1 MKIIVLGANPVG
13 ISLASTLSTESNDVT
28 LVDSNEVR
36 LEGLKQGMDIQVVGG
51 RGSHPDVLEQAGVE
65 DADLL
70 IAVSENDELNMVACR
85 VAYSL
90 YRTPKKICRVH
101 SSSFIRFSEEL
112 FGKQGI
118 AVDTPI
124 CPEMIVSDNIERL
137 IDLPGALQVLDFAD
151 GSVQLVG
158 VKAVYGGPLV
168 GQEIRL
174 LRQHMPAVD
183 TRVAAIFRKDRPIVP
198 EGSTVIEAEDEVF
211 FVAAQSDIRACI
223 GEVRPMD
230 RPYRRIFIAG
240 GGNIG
245 LRLARQLESR
255 YKVKL
260 VERSAARCD
269 YLTGQLES
277 TLVLHGET
285 SDRELLISENIE
297 DADVFV
303 ALTNDDEANIM
314 SCMMAKR
321 LGAKKVMALIN
332 NPDYVDLIQGGEI
345 DIAISPQ
352 QATIGSVLTK
362 VRRADFANVHSLRR
376 GAAEAVEAVVHG
388 DVASSKVIGR
398 ELRDL
403 NLPDGITVGA
413 IVRGEGVLI
422 AHDDTRVESGDHV
435 ILFLVDRKHVALVE
449 RLFGAGFAHF

>member
-13 ISLASTLSTESNDVT
+13 VSLASTLSTESNDVT
-28 LVDSNEVR
+28 LVDSDAAR
-36 LEGLKQGMDIQVVGG
+36 LEGLKQGMDIQVVSG

-101 SSSFIRFSEEL
+101 SSSFINFSEQL
-112 FGKQGI
+112 FGKHGI
-118 AVDTPI
+118 SVDTPI

-151 GSVQLVG
+151 GKVQLVG

-174 LRQHMPAVD
+174 LRQHMPSID
-183 TRVAAIFRKDRPIVP
+183 SRVAAIFRKDRPVVP

-211 FVAAQSDIRACI
+211 FVAAQGDIRACI
-223 GEVRPMD
+223 AEVRRMD
-230 RPYRRIFIAG
+230 RPYRRVFIAG

-245 LRLARQLESR
+245 LRLARQLEPR

-260 VERSAARCD
+260 VERDEHRCD
-269 YLTGQLES
+269 FLTGQLGS
-277 TLVLHGET
+277 TLVLHGEA

-388 DVASSKVIGR
+388 DVASSRVIGR
-398 ELRDL
+398 ELRELD
-403 NLPDGITVGA
+403 LPDGITAGA
-413 IVRGEGVLI
+413 VVREDEVLI

>member
-1 MKIIVLGANPVG
+1 MKIIVVGANPVG
-13 ISLASTLSTESNDVT
+13 ISLASTLSTDANDVT
-28 LVDSNEVR
+28 LVDSDEAR

-85 VAYSL
+85 VADSL
-90 YRTPKKICRVH
+90 YHTPKKICRVH
-101 SSSFIRFSEEL
+101 STSFIRFRDKL
-112 FGKQGI
+112 FGEQGI
-118 AVDTPI
+118 GVDTPI

-151 GSVQLVG
+151 GRVRRVG
-158 VKAVYGGPLV
+158 VKAVSGGPLV
-168 GQEIRL
+168 GQETRL
-174 LRQHMPAVD
+174 PRPPKPAVD

-198 EGSTVIEAEDEVF
+198 EGHTVIEADDEVF
-211 FVAAQSDIRACI
+211 FVAAQDDIRDCI
-223 GEVRPMD
+223 AEVRPMD
-230 RPYRRIFIAG
+230 HPYRRIFIAG

-245 LRLARQLESR
+245 LRLARKLEPR

-260 VERSAARCD
+260 VERDESRCEH
-269 YLTGQLES
+269 LSSQLGS
-277 TLVLHGET
+277 TLVLYGEA

-303 ALTNDDEANIM
+303 ALANDDEANIM

-352 QATIGSVLTK
+352 LATIGSVLTK

-388 DVASSKVIGR
+388 DIASSRVIGR
-398 ELRDL
+398 ELREL
-403 NLPDGITVGA
+403 ELPDSITVGA
-413 IVRGEGVLI
+413 IVREKEVLI
-422 AHDDTRVESGDHV
+422 AHDDTRVEPGDHV
-435 ILFLVDRKHVALVE
+435 VMFLVDRKHVGLVE

>member
-28 LVDSNEVR
+28 LVDSDEAR
-36 LEGLKQGMDIQVVGG
+36 LEGLKQGMDIQVVSG

-85 VAYSL
+85 VAYAL

-101 SSSFIRFSEEL
+101 SSSFINFSDQL
-112 FGKQGI
+112 FGKHGI
-118 AVDTPI
+118 SVDTPI
-124 CPEMIVSDNIERL
+124 CPEMIVSDYIERL

-151 GSVQLVG
+151 GKVQLVG

-174 LRQHMPAVD
+174 LRQHMPSVD
-183 TRVAAIFRKDRPIVP
+183 TRVAAIFRKDRPIIP
-198 EGSTVIEAEDEVF
+198 EGSTVIEAQDEVF
-211 FVAAQSDIRACI
+211 FVAAQGDIRDCI
-223 GEVRPMD
+223 AEVRRMD
-230 RPYRRIFIAG
+230 RPYRRLFIAG

-245 LRLARQLESR
+245 LRLARQVEHR

-260 VERSAARCD
+260 VERNEQRCD
-269 YLTGQLES
+269 YLTTQLGR
-277 TLVLHGET
+277 TLVLNGEA

-321 LGAKKVMALIN
+321 LGAKKVMAVIN

-398 ELRDL
+398 ELRELD
-403 NLPDGITVGA
+403 LPDGVTVGA
-413 IVRGEGVLI
+413 IVRGDDVLI
-422 AHDDTRVESGDHV
+422 AHDDTRVEPGDHV

-449 RLFGAGFAHF
+449 RQFGAGFAHF

>member
-28 LVDSNEVR
+28 LVDSEAAR
-36 LEGLKQGMDIQVVGG
+36 LEVLKQGMDIQVVSG

-101 SSSFIRFSEEL
+101 SSSFINFSDRL
-112 FGKQGI
+112 FGKHGI

-124 CPEMIVSDNIERL
+124 CPEMIVSDNIEQL
-137 IDLPGALQVLDFAD
+137 VDLPGALQVLDFAD
-151 GSVQLVG
+151 GKVQLVG

-174 LRQHMPAVD
+174 LRQHMPFID
-183 TRVAAIFRKDRPIVP
+183 TRVAAIFRKGRPVVP

-211 FVAAQSDIRACI
+211 FVAAQEDIRACI
-223 GEVRPMD
+223 AEVRPMD

-245 LRLARQLESR
+245 LRLARRLEPR

-260 VERSAARCD
+260 VERDEQRCD
-269 YLTGQLES
+269 FLTGQLERA
-277 TLVLHGET
+277 LVLQGEA

-362 VRRADFANVHSLRR
+362 VRRADFANVHALRR

-388 DVASSKVIGR
+388 DIASSRVIGR
-398 ELRDL
+398 ELRELD
-403 NLPDGITVGA
+403 LPDGVTAGA
-413 IVRGEGVLI
+413 IVRGNEVLI

-435 ILFLVDRKHVALVE
+435 ILFLVDRKHVVLVE

>member
-1 MKIIVLGANPVG
+1 MKIIVVGANPVG
-13 ISLASTLSTESNDVT
+13 ISLASTLSTDSNDVT
-28 LVDSNEVR
+28 LVDSDEAR
-36 LEGLKQGMDIQVVGG
+36 LEGLKKGMDIQVVSG

-85 VAYSL
+85 VADSL
-90 YRTPKKICRVH
+90 YHTPKKICRVH
-101 SSSFIRFSEEL
+101 STSFIRFRDKL
-112 FGKQGI
+112 FGERGI
-118 AVDTPI
+118 GVDTPI

-137 IDLPGALQVLDFAD
+137 IELPGALQVLDFAD
-151 GSVQLVG
+151 GSVRLVG
-158 VKAVYGGPLV
+158 VKAVSGGPLV
-168 GQEIRL
+168 GQQIRL
-174 LRQHMPAVD
+174 LRQHKPAVD

-198 EGSTVIEAEDEVF
+198 EGSTVIEADDEVF
-211 FVAAQSDIRACI
+211 FVAAQGDIRDCI
-223 GEVRPMD
+223 AEVRPMD
-230 RPYRRIFIAG
+230 HPYRRIFIAG

-245 LRLARQLESR
+245 LRLARKLEPR

-260 VERSAARCD
+260 IERDESRCKH
-269 YLTGQLES
+269 LSSQLVRA
-277 TLVLHGET
+277 LVLHGEA
-285 SDRELLISENIE
+285 SERELLISENIE

-303 ALTNDDEANIM
+303 ALANDDEANIM

-352 QATIGSVLTK
+352 LATIGSVLTK

-388 DVASSKVIGR
+388 DTASSRVIGR
-398 ELRDL
+398 ELREL
-403 NLPDGITVGA
+403 ELPDSVTVGA
-413 IVRGEGVLI
+413 IVREKEVLI
-422 AHDDTRVESGDHV
+422 AHDDTRVEPGDHV
-435 ILFLVDRKHVALVE
+435 IMFLVDRKHVGLVE

>member
-13 ISLASTLSTESNDVT
+13 ISLANTLSTESNDVT
-28 LVDSNEVR
+28 LVDSDDAR
-36 LEGLKQGMDIQVVGG
+36 LEGLKQGMDIQVVSG

-65 DADLL
+65 DADML

-101 SSSFIRFSEEL
+101 SSSFIHFSDEL
-112 FGKQGI
+112 FGRHGI

-124 CPEMIVSDNIERL
+124 CPEMIVSENIERL

-151 GSVQLVG
+151 GRVQLVG

-174 LRQHMPAVD
+174 LRQHMPSVD

-211 FVAAQSDIRACI
+211 FVAAQGDIRACI
-223 GEVRPMD
+223 AEVRRMD

-245 LRLARQLESR
+245 LRLARQLEAR

-260 VERSAARCD
+260 LERSEARCD
-269 YLTGQLES
+269 FLTGQLAS
-277 TLVLHGET
+277 TLVLHGEA

-297 DADVFV
+297 GADVFV

-362 VRRADFANVHSLRR
+362 VRRADFANVHALRR

-398 ELRDL
+398 ELREL
-403 NLPDGITVGA
+403 GLPDGVTVGA
-413 IVRGEGVLI
+413 IVRGSGVLI

-435 ILFLVDRKHVALVE
+435 IMFLVDRRHVAFVE

>member
-28 LVDSNEVR
+28 LVDSDEAR
-36 LEGLKQGMDIQVVGG
+36 LEGLKQGMDIQVVSG

-85 VAYSL
+85 VAYAL

-101 SSSFIRFSEEL
+101 SSSFINFSDQL
-112 FGKQGI
+112 FGKHGI
-118 AVDTPI
+118 SVDTPI
-124 CPEMIVSDNIERL
+124 CPEMIVSDYIERL

-151 GSVQLVG
+151 GKVQLVG

-174 LRQHMPAVD
+174 LRQHMPSVD
-183 TRVAAIFRKDRPIVP
+183 TRVAAIFRKDRPIIP

-211 FVAAQSDIRACI
+211 FVAAQGDIRDCI
-223 GEVRPMD
+223 AEVRRMD
-230 RPYRRIFIAG
+230 RPYRRLFIAG

-245 LRLARQLESR
+245 LRLARQVEHR

-260 VERSAARCD
+260 VERNEQRCD
-269 YLTGQLES
+269 YLTTQLGR
-277 TLVLHGET
+277 TLVLNGEA

-321 LGAKKVMALIN
+321 LGAKKVMAVIN

-398 ELRDL
+398 ELREL
-403 NLPDGITVGA
+403 ALPDGVTVGA
-413 IVRGEGVLI
+413 IVRGDDVLI

-449 RLFGAGFAHF
+449 RQFGAGFAHF